1 MSDIYTVTYGCY
13 SETTDFFDSLDTA
26 KEFVFR
32 LLLDEQKEELIEV
45 YLERISNNL
54 EDVTNY
60 EIKPQSFF
68 EFLNEIVN
76 DSDELEGRDIKISKD
91 IPNIITMDNID
102 KAIRKNY

>member
-1 MSDIYTVTYGCY
+1 MNDIYTVAYGY
-13 SETTDFFDSLDTA
+13 FSESNELFDSLETA
-26 KEFVFR
+26 REFIFR
-32 LLLDEQKEELIEV
+32 LLLDEQKEDLIEL

-76 DSDELEGRDIKISKD
+76 DEDELAGRSIKISKG
-91 IPNIITMDNID
+91 IPGIITMDNID

>member
-1 MSDIYTVTYGCY
+1 MNDIYTVTYGCY
-13 SETTDFFDSLDTA
+13 SETTDFFDSLETA

-32 LLLDEQKEELIEV
+32 LLLDEHKEELIEL

-68 EFLNEIVN
+68 TFLNEIVN
-76 DSDELEGRDIKISKD
+76 DNDELEGRYIKISKG
-91 IPNIITMDNID
+91 IPNITTMDNID
-102 KAIRKNY
+102 NIIEKNY

>member
-1 MSDIYTVTYGCY
+1 MNDVYTVTRCD
-13 SETTDFFDSLDTA
+13 EDTIFFDSLETA
-26 KEFVFR
+26 KEYVFR
-32 LLLDEQKEELIEV
+32 LLLNELKDELIET
-45 YLERISNNL
+45 YLERISDNL

-76 DSDELEGRDIKISKD
+76 DSDELEEHDIKIIKG
-91 IPNIITMDNID
+91 IPDIITIDNID